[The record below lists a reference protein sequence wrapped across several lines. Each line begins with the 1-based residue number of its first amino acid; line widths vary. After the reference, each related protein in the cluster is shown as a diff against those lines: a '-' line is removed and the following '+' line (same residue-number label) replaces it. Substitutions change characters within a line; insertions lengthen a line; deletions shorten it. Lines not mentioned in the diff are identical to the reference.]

1 MIKLDELM
9 NLKDNYQR
17 IIDGLDKLINEEKE
31 VNNRL
36 KNEIEN
42 KDAEFVNVRRE
53 LDRLGSIYESKIEVL
68 NNKINLDKD
77 KIYELKNEI
86 KLKIEHFSEANNIN
100 SELKVQIKSVKGQL
114 EGKLDEINN
123 LKKEYEKLLLIKE
136 RRINELQGLINQSY
150 ISYNSGVN
158 NIKIANKLDDE
169 IKSMMKKLNIDR
181 NLEDN
186 QVNQNTNNILN
197 TNSGTNSDY
206 KKKK

>member
-1 MIKLDELM
+1 MIKLDELL

-86 KLKIEHFSEANNIN
+86 KLKNEHFSEANNIN

>member
-1 MIKLDELM
+1 VIKLDELM

-86 KLKIEHFSEANNIN
+86 KLKNEHFSEANNIN

>member
-1 MIKLDELM
+1 MIKLDELL

-31 VNNRL
+31 INNRL

-42 KDAEFVNVRRE
+42 KDAEFLNVRRE

-86 KLKIEHFSEANNIN
+86 KLKNEHFSEANNIN
-100 SELKVQIKSVKGQL
+100 SELKIQIKTLRGQL
-114 EGKLDEINN
+114 EGKLEDINN

>member
-1 MIKLDELM
+1 VIKLDELL

-31 VNNRL
+31 INNRL

-42 KDAEFVNVRRE
+42 KDAEFLNVRRE

-86 KLKIEHFSEANNIN
+86 KLKNEHFSEANNIN
-100 SELKVQIKSVKGQL
+100 SELKIQIKTLRGQL
-114 EGKLDEINN
+114 EGKLEDINN